1 MQAFVSLREFARQ
14 RGVTLAAVQKAI
26 ESGRVT
32 AVRRSES
39 GRLKGIDLIAGTEQW
54 NARTDPAQAARS
66 ETMLG
71 APAGSPAGAL
81 DELPLGDAPPA
92 PEGASAP
99 AKPGDDKDDYYRHRA
114 RREQIAAQQA
124 ELDYLKAIGSLVSAD
139 EARQVAER
147 RYRTVRDAVLAV
159 ADQEAQILA
168 AEKDPLVVRDRLTR
182 SLKKALHEL
191 SDAARAGAARGAE
204 ERLGA

>member
-32 AVRRSES
+32 AVRRSEN
-39 GRLKGIDLIAGTEQW
+39 GRLRGIDLIAGTEQW

-66 ETMLG
+66 ETVLG
-71 APAGSPAGAL
+71 APAGPSA
-81 DELPLGDAPPA
+81 ELPLEGAPPA
-92 PEGASAP
+92 HEGASGS
-99 AKPGDDKDDYYRHRA
+99 AKSGDEKDDYYRHRA
-114 RREQIAAQQA
+114 RKEEFAAHQA

-139 EARQVAER
+139 EVRQVTER
-147 RYRTVRDAVLAV
+147 RYRTIRDAVLAV
-159 ADQEAQILA
+159 ADQEAEILA

-204 ERLGA
+204 ERVGA